1 MDTTV
6 KVFTKISIQNRV
18 RSCYA
23 EDTLTAEYTTS
34 TRIKPHTSLSLF
46 TVIRPLMVGAGR

>member
-1 MDTTV
+1 MGTTV
-6 KVFTKISIQNRV
+6 KVFTKISIQNHV

-23 EDTLTAEYTTS
+23 EDTHTVEYTTS
-34 TRIKPHTSLSLF
+34 THIKPHTSHSLF